1 MLVCLLI
8 YLVLF
13 TFIEVD
19 DVGLRVWLGLLQL
32 MDDIHLY
39 ACMFCSFQF
48 IMVDDVVQGIGR
60 LACSYM
66 QLCLRLSPILWC

>member
-1 MLVCLLI
+1 M

-19 DVGLRVWLGLLQL
+19 DVGLRVWLGFLQL

-39 ACMFCSFQF
+39 ACMFSSFQF
-48 IMVDDVVQGIGR
+48 IMVDGHWE
-60 LACSYM
+60 ACM
-66 QLCLRLSPILWC
+66 FLHAAVLEA